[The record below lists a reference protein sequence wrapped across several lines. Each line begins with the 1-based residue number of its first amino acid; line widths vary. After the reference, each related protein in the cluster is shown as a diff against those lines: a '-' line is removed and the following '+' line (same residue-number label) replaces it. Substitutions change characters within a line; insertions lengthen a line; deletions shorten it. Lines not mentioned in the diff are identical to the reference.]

1 MMGIINIEEVSKACN
16 IVDIKDYVK
25 DGLIHCHK
33 CKTPKEVVLNFMDKT
48 RKVFC
53 ICECEKTSRD
63 LRAQGFIELQEKENI
78 QRLQTMGIQD
88 NALRNW
94 TFDVADG
101 EQPNLEIAQIYA
113 DNFLKDFY
121 KTGMGMIFWGNVG
134 RGKTFTA
141 ACIAN
146 QLIENNVPVMMTSF
160 AKIVDDIF
168 SIQDKAAY
176 FKEFNR
182 YKLLIIDDLGAERQT
197 DYAMEQVYKV
207 IDDRYKNNLPMII
220 TTNLTINELKNPKKV
235 EYSRIYDRILEKCVP
250 VSFTGKN
257 YRQEIRNEQ
266 IEWAK
271 EKFRKEKKIGA

>member
-1 MMGIINIEEVSKACN
+1 MTGIINIEEISKTCN
-16 IVDIKDYVK
+16 IVHINDYVK
-25 DGLIHCHK
+25 DGLIHCYK
-33 CKTPKEVVLNFMDKT
+33 CDTPKQVVLGFADQT
-48 RKVFC
+48 RTVYC

-113 DNFLKDFY
+113 DNFLIDFY

-134 RGKTFTA
+134 RGKTFMA

-220 TTNLTINELKNPKKV
+220 TTNLTINELKAPKKV

-271 EKFRKEKKIGA
+271 DKFMKEKKIGA

>member
-1 MMGIINIEEVSKACN
+1 MMELINIAEISKTCD
-16 IVDIKDYVK
+16 IVDINDYYK
-25 DGLIHCHK
+25 DGLIYCHK
-33 CKTPKEVVLNFMDKT
+33 CDTPKQVELGFIDNP
-48 RKVFC
+48 RKVYC
-53 ICECEKTSRD
+53 ICECEKIERD
-63 LRAQGFIELQEKENI
+63 LRAEGFFALQEKENI
-78 QRLQTMGIQD
+78 RRLQTMGIQD
-88 NALRNW
+88 DAFKKW
-94 TFDVADG
+94 TFDQDDG
-101 EQPNLEIAQIYA
+101 GQPNLEMARIYA
-113 DNFLKDFY
+113 DNFMNDFF

-182 YKLLIIDDLGAERQT
+182 YKLLVIDDLGAERQT

-207 IDDRYKNNLPMII
+207 VDDRYKNNLPMII

-257 YRQEIRNEQ
+257 YRQEIRNDQ
-266 IEWAK
+266 VEWAK
-271 EKFRKEKKIGA
+271 AKFRKEKKIGA

>member
-1 MMGIINIEEVSKACN
+1 MTGIINIEEISKTCN
-16 IVDIKDYVK
+16 VVDINDYVK

-33 CKTPKEVVLNFMDKT
+33 CHTPKEIVLNFADKV

-53 ICECEKTSRD
+53 ICECEKNSRD
-63 LRAQGFIELQEKENI
+63 LRTQGFIELQEKENI

-113 DNFLKDFY
+113 DNFLIDFY

-220 TTNLTINELKNPKKV
+220 TTNLTINELKAPKKV

-257 YRQEIRNEQ
+257 YREEIRNEQ

-271 EKFRKEKKIGA
+271 DKFMKEKKIGA

>member
-1 MMGIINIEEVSKACN
+1 MMDLINIEEISKSCS
-16 IVDIKDYVK
+16 IVDINDYVK
-25 DGLIHCHK
+25 DGLIYCHK
-33 CKTPKEVVLNFMDKT
+33 CNTPKEVVLNFMDKT

-53 ICECEKTSRD
+53 ICKCEKLERD
-63 LRAQGFIELQEKENI
+63 LRAEGFVALQEKENI
-78 QRLQTMGIQD
+78 RHLQTMGIQD
-88 NALRNW
+88 NAFKKW
-94 TFDVADG
+94 TFDQDDG
-101 EQPNLEIAQIYA
+101 GQPNLEMARIYA
-113 DNFLKDFY
+113 DNFMNDFF

-146 QLIENNVPVMMTSF
+146 QLIDNNVPVMMTSF
-160 AKIVDDIF
+160 AKIVDEIF
-168 SIQDKAAY
+168 SIQDKAGY

-197 DYAMEQVYKV
+197 EYAMEQVYKV
-207 IDDRYKNNLPMII
+207 VDDRYKNNLPMII

-266 IEWAK
+266 VEWAK